1 MARRIWNMVQ
11 MVVLVLLVLVAL
23 LPVVGQAQEVAADPA
38 SGSWLDVLVALLK
51 AVMPTMAGFL
61 SGLLTKGINNFLVG
75 MSPNVGYLVSTIL
88 GVLTSGLS
96 AAGLGAPVAQIE
108 AQGLIGAGAAVT
120 GHVILQ
126 NKPIQHPA
134 A

>member
-1 MARRIWNMVQ
+1 MRRFLHI
-11 MVVLVLLVLVAL
+11 VLLLCVISVAL
-23 LPVVGQAQEVAADPA
+23 LPAVGQAQDVLANPA
-38 SGSWLDVLVALLK
+38 SGSWLDVLVVLLK
-51 AVMPTMAGFL
+51 AVMPTVAGFL

>member
-1 MARRIWNMVQ
+1 
-11 MVVLVLLVLVAL
+11 
-23 LPVVGQAQEVAADPA
+23 
-38 SGSWLDVLVALLK
+38 
-51 AVMPTMAGFL
+51 
-61 SGLLTKGINNFLVG
+61 